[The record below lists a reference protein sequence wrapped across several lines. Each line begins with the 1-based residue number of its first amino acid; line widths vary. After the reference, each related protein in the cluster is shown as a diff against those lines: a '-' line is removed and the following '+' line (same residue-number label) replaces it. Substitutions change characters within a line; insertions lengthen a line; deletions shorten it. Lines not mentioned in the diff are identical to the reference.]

1 MSRYSIKLGTCVAL
15 ATLMAGCNPQPQD
28 VKYPLGNFN
37 AMSLAQGKQVN
48 SECSIS
54 TWDNEG
60 RVFCFDTW
68 DEKLEFHKD
77 LGDNISKAE
86 GNYLAISKTAPPK
99 VAHKS

>member
-1 MSRYSIKLGTCVAL
+1 MSRYRSKLGTCFAV

-28 VKYPLGNFN
+28 VEYPFENLN

-68 DEKLEFHKD
+68 DEKLEFHNH

-86 GNYLAISKTAPPK
+86 GNYLAISKSAPPE
-99 VAHKS
+99 VAQKS